1 MENDSKK
8 SYIMFITS
16 VLIFGTIGIFRRYI
30 PLSSGMLAFLRGLL
44 GAGFLAVYKRF
55 YQRNRSYN
63 ISSRNMVLLLIT
75 GALIGLNW
83 MLLFEAYNYTSVS
96 VATLC
101 YYMQPTIVILLSPL
115 VFGEKLTG
123 KSMICALAA
132 IIGMVLVS
140 GVIGGAEQGGDLK
153 GIACGLGA
161 AALYATVVILN
172 KKIHVEDAIDK
183 TIVQLITAAAVMM
196 PYLALSGR
204 GQVEFD
210 SIGTTTAIMVLIVG
224 IVHTGIAYAL
234 YFGSM
239 EKLKAQSVA
248 VLSYL
253 DPVFALILS
262 AVILGERMTVF
273 GIIGAVLI
281 IGSAII
287 SETGN
292 KEENI

>member
-63 ISSRNMVLLLIT
+63 ISSRNMILLLIT

-115 VFGEKLTG
+115 VFSEKLTG
-123 KSMICALAA
+123 KRMICALAA
-132 IIGMVLVS
+132 VIGMVLVS
-140 GVIGGAEQGGDLK
+140 GVIGGSAGQGGDLK

-204 GQVEFD
+204 GQMEFD
-210 SIGTTTAIMVLIVG
+210 SIGTTTVIMVLIVG
-224 IVHTGIAYAL
+224 IIHTGIAYAL

-292 KEENI
+292 KE

>member
-1 MENDSKK
+1 MENDTKK
-8 SYIMFITS
+8 SYILFIAS
-16 VLIFGTIGIFRRYI
+16 MLIFGTIGIFRRLI
-30 PLSSGMLAFLRGLL
+30 PISSGMLAFLRGIL
-44 GAGFLAVYKRF
+44 GAGFLLAYTKLTKARTSPDISR
-55 YQRNRSYN
+55 RNL
-63 ISSRNMVLLLIT
+63 ILLIIT
-75 GALIGLNW
+75 GGLIGLNW
-83 MLLFEAYNYTSVS
+83 VLLFEAYNYTTVA

-123 KSMICALAA
+123 RRMICAVSA
-132 IIGMVLVS
+132 IVGMVLVS
-140 GVIGGAEQGGDLK
+140 GVIGGAGQSSDMRGV
-153 GIACGLGA
+153 ACGLGA
-161 AALYATVVILN
+161 AALYATVVMLN
-172 KKIHVEDAIDK
+172 KKIHVDDAIYK
-183 TIVQLITAAAVMM
+183 TMIQLFAAAAVMI
-196 PYLALSGR
+196 PYLLLG
-204 GQVEFD
+204 GGGLGEFAGVGAMA
-210 SIGTTTAIMVLIVG
+210 IIMVLIVG
-224 IVHTGIAYAL
+224 IVHTGIAYAM

-239 EKLKAQSVA
+239 ENLRAQSVA

-292 KEENI
+292 KEETI